1 MNPKETLQNLSKAG
15 KGILRTAEAEKA
27 GISRMMLSS
36 LVRNGTL
43 ERIAFGQ
50 YVLSGELPD
59 DLFALQQR
67 TQKLIYSHDTA
78 LFLHDLTDRT
88 PFMFT
93 ATVPSSYKVSKAIRE
108 RSRIFYIKPELHDLG
123 ATLIDSKMGHAVKS
137 YDVER
142 TICDVLRSRKRL
154 DEQIVLDAIKRYA
167 ASKSKNLNKL
177 HIYAEKL
184 RIVGVVRRYLE
195 VLL

>member
-1 MNPKETLQNLSKAG
+1 MNLNTTLQNLSEAG

-27 GISRMMLSS
+27 GISRTTLSS

-50 YVLSGELPD
+50 YVLSGELQD
-59 DLFALQQR
+59 DLFALQLR
-67 TQKLIYSHDTA
+67 VQKLIYSHDTA

-88 PFMFT
+88 PFIFT
-93 ATVPSSYKVSKAIRE
+93 ATVPSSYKVSKTIRE

-123 ATLIDSKMGHAVKS
+123 VTLIDSKMGHVVKG

-142 TICDVLRSRKRL
+142 TICDVIRSRRRL

-167 ASKSKNLNKL
+167 ASKSKDLNKL
-177 HIYAEKL
+177 HIYSEKL
-184 RIVGVVRRYLE
+184 QIAGIVRRYLE